1 MNLERRGAIL
11 AVALLCA
18 IGLAAPAGAQPAAET
33 QMRIALDD
41 GPDGAALSVL
51 DQAGTLAFPVAVRL
65 ELRDPLAT
73 ALSDARLAALERRK
87 IPLWLAIPAPLS
99 AADVELWRGEVRALL
114 ERRQLTLSILEVVVD
129 RQPAS
134 VAAFA
139 MQVAATEAR
148 ARRPGV
154 VLAIGGPGM
163 ADADR
168 RREIYVADLAPY
180 VDLLAVATS
189 GDGISA
195 WLRQVDP
202 SARLALRGA
211 ADAPP
216 GVEPTR
222 RVVEDVLVDVG
233 TEVAARAWRASD
245 LTGEALR
252 ALAPLAALLT
262 HPVSA
267 LDAGAVGLR
276 LTTGQQSVLTSV
288 RHRLLFDTGTFSTF
302 LVYWGDAAGAPL
314 DVSLTL
320 PVEGVPGLRDL
331 LTGARPAVT
340 GYRRDA
346 TTRRIDVSVPLTG
359 RPMLVD
365 FNEGAT
371 DVMVERSEVS
381 AATTLSV
388 AEIISRHQQA
398 QLTQDV
404 LVRQY
409 AASARWRQHF
419 RPTVTDAGYDVVTE
433 NRYFVEGP
441 TVEWEEL
448 SFSVNGS
455 KWGADRPP
463 FPLLQPE
470 KVLSL
475 PLQLRFDEGYT
486 YRLDGVDRVDGF
498 DCYVVRFEP
507 VRKDSALYRG
517 TVWIDRRTFARIRV
531 HAVQGGLSAPVV
543 SNEETHRYSLATTI
557 DNQPVFLFSGLS
569 ARQIVLVAGRNL
581 LVEKEVTFSDFRVN
595 DETFEAARAAARV
608 SNRIMFRETDAGLRY
623 FLKEGDTRV
632 VSDTQT
638 TRAKALAM
646 GTYIDASYSF
656 PLPIV
661 GINCLNFRLGGSQNT
676 QLALLFGGVLA
687 AGNIQRPK
695 LGSTKLDAS
704 LDFFAIAVPSSDR
717 LYEPGGEVEAES
729 VLTWPLSTGLNLG
742 WQATPFQKLT
752 FQYQL
757 RFDIYT
763 RDRTTAETF
772 QPPSSTLTNGIGGAW
787 EYRRAGY
794 SVTANGTWFTRSRWH
809 DWGSGAAPDED
820 EPSVAAA
827 RDYAKYSLGVSRN
840 FFPGPFQKIYVN
852 AGWFGGRDLDR
863 FVQYQFGMFDDT
875 RIHGVP
881 ASGVRFSEVALARGA
896 YSLNVFEIY
905 RLDLFV
911 EHAWG
916 RSGGSDAA
924 WEPLPG
930 VGAAVNFRAPRNT
943 ILRADVG
950 KSWLPDRYSGLGSM
964 SLQVLIL
971 KPLR

>member
-1 MNLERRGAIL
+1 
-11 AVALLCA
+11 
-18 IGLAAPAGAQPAAET
+18 
-33 QMRIALDD
+33 
-41 GPDGAALSVL
+41 
-51 DQAGTLAFPVAVRL
+51 
-65 ELRDPLAT
+65 
-73 ALSDARLAALERRK
+73 
-87 IPLWLAIPAPLS
+87 
-99 AADVELWRGEVRALL
+99 
-114 ERRQLTLSILEVVVD
+114 
-129 RQPAS
+129 
-134 VAAFA
+134 
-139 MQVAATEAR
+139 
-148 ARRPGV
+148 
-154 VLAIGGPGM
+154 
-163 ADADR
+163 
-168 RREIYVADLAPY
+168 
-180 VDLLAVATS
+180 
-189 GDGISA
+189 
-195 WLRQVDP
+195 
-202 SARLALRGA
+202 
-211 ADAPP
+211 
-216 GVEPTR
+216 
-222 RVVEDVLVDVG
+222 VEDVLVDVG

-507 VRKDSALYRG
+507 VRKDSSLYRG

-656 PLPIV
+656 LCRSSASTTSTSV
-661 GINCLNFRLGGSQNT
+661 S
-676 QLALLFGGVLA
+676 
-687 AGNIQRPK
+687 AGRRTPNWPCCSAVCSRPGTFNGRSSARRSSMPASTFSPSRCRPAI
-695 LGSTKLDAS
+695 GSTNRAAKSRPRVCSHGLYRLAS
-704 LDFFAIAVPSSDR
+704 ISAGRRRRFRSSR
-717 LYEPGGEVEAES
+717 FSISCA
-729 VLTWPLSTGLNLG
+729 STSIL
-742 WQATPFQKLT
+742 ATG
-752 FQYQL
+752 
-757 RFDIYT
+757 R
-763 RDRTTAETF
+763 
-772 QPPSSTLTNGIGGAW
+772 PPRRSSR
-787 EYRRAGY
+787 RRA
-794 SVTANGTWFTRSRWH
+794 R
-809 DWGSGAAPDED
+809 
-820 EPSVAAA
+820 
-827 RDYAKYSLGVSRN
+827 
-840 FFPGPFQKIYVN
+840 
-852 AGWFGGRDLDR
+852 
-863 FVQYQFGMFDDT
+863 
-875 RIHGVP
+875 
-881 ASGVRFSEVALARGA
+881 
-896 YSLNVFEIY
+896 
-905 RLDLFV
+905 
-911 EHAWG
+911 
-916 RSGGSDAA
+916 
-924 WEPLPG
+924 
-930 VGAAVNFRAPRNT
+930 
-943 ILRADVG
+943 
-950 KSWLPDRYSGLGSM
+950 
-964 SLQVLIL
+964 
-971 KPLR
+971 